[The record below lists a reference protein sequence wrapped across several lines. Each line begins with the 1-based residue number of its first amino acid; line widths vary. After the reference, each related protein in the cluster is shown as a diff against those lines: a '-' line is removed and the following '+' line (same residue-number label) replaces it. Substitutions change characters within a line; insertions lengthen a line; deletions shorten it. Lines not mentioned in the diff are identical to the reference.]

1 MLSDSLLVRA
11 AVEGRDWWR
20 RVTLMVYQKQMG
32 SKNKRQIAFFSF
44 LENQSVHI
52 YMFLISGQ
60 KLSKNAL
67 WVKQKIR
74 PMSVMFNLRF

>member
-20 RVTLMVYQKQMG
+20 RVTLVVYQKLMG
-32 SKNKRQIAFFSF
+32 SKNIRQIAFFSF

-52 YMFLISGQ
+52 YVSDFWSTAFQ
-60 KLSKNAL
+60 NAL
-67 WVKQKIR
+67 WVKQKIQL
-74 PMSVMFNLRF
+74 MSVMFNLRF